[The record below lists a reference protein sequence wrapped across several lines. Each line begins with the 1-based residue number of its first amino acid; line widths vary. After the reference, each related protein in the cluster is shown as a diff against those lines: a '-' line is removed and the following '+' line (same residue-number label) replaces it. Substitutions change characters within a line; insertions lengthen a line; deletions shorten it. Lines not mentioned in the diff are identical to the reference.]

1 MSSTTVDDFDLLIQ
15 RALDDQLRALVTS
28 AERTGQFPRHL
39 IEHLGQRGVFREKW
53 QDRALPDLRRL
64 SILARA
70 LGELL
75 SVGIGVGVSLHDS
88 AIAVLRRF
96 GNSDYLRDVCEQ
108 AIDGTS
114 VLCIGASEE
123 SGGSDLQ
130 HVTSIAAREGDGYR
144 VVGRKKF
151 VSLSTIASVALVVVR
166 CEDGRNGGNVAVV
179 ALPAGDLAVGEPYSK
194 LGAAALDTAPVSF
207 DTWVP
212 SDALVARPGTGL
224 AVISWG
230 LAHERLCAAYQIA
243 AASRRVL
250 GITLARMARRE
261 QFGKRLYDHQALRL
275 RMADLYARVDT
286 LSLALDTVANRNRLE
301 VRTAAAMKVT
311 AAQLGVEVMGE
322 CLHLFGGSG
331 YLTDETP
338 VGRWWIDM
346 KLARIGGGTDE
357 VLWELVAAGMKP
369 DFDSYDA
376 LIRSASCADSGG
388 LAAPVPTSGS

>member
-1 MSSTTVDDFDLLIQ
+1 MSSTTVDEFELLVQSAFD
-15 RALDDQLRALVTS
+15 DEVRALVAS
-28 AERTGQFPRHL
+28 AECTGRFPRGL
-39 IEHLGQRGVFREKW
+39 IEHLGRTGVFREKW
-53 QDRALPDLRRL
+53 QAGALPDLKRL
-64 SILARA
+64 SILSRA

-96 GNSDYLRDVCEQ
+96 GNSDYLRDMCAQ

-130 HVTSIAAREGDGYR
+130 HVRSTAAREGDGYR

-151 VSLSTIASVALVVVR
+151 VSLSSIASVALVVVR
-166 CEDGRNGGNVAVV
+166 CDDGGDGGNVALV
-179 ALPAGDLAVGEPYSK
+179 ALPAGALTVGEPYAK

-207 DTWVP
+207 DAWVP
-212 SDALVARPGTGL
+212 AEAMVARPGAGL

-243 AASRRVL
+243 AAARRVL
-250 GITLARMARRE
+250 GITLARMVRRE
-261 QFGKRLYDHQALRL
+261 QFSKRLYDHQALRL

-286 LSLALDTVANRNRLE
+286 LSLALDTVANHDRLDI
-301 VRTAAAMKVT
+301 RTAAAMKVT

-322 CLHLFGGSG
+322 CLHMFGGSG
-331 YLTDETP
+331 YLADETP

-369 DFDSYDA
+369 DFKSYDE
-376 LIRSASCADSGG
+376 LIGSAPAC
-388 LAAPVPTSGS
+388 

>member
-1 MSSTTVDDFDLLIQ
+1 MTMTSIDEFELLVQTAFDDEV
-15 RALDDQLRALVTS
+15 REMVAS
-28 AERTGQFPRHL
+28 AERAGKFPRDL
-39 IEHLGQRGVFREKW
+39 IEHLGRAGVFREKW
-53 QDRALPDLRRL
+53 RSDTHPDLKRL

-75 SVGIGVGVSLHDS
+75 SVGIGVGVGLHDS

-96 GNSDYLRDVCEQ
+96 GNSDYLRDVCAH

-114 VLCIGASEE
+114 VLCIGASEG
-123 SGGSDLQ
+123 SGGSDLR
-130 HVTSIAAREGDGYR
+130 HVTTTAAREGDGYR
-144 VVGRKKF
+144 VVGSKKF
-151 VSLSTIASVALVVVR
+151 VSLSSIASVALVVVR
-166 CEDGRNGGNVAVV
+166 VEDGRDGGNVAVV
-179 ALPAGDLAVGEPYSK
+179 ALPADDLVVGEPYAK
-194 LGAAALDTAPVSF
+194 LGSASLDTAPVSF
-207 DTWVP
+207 DAWVP
-212 SDALVARPGTGL
+212 ADALVARPGAGL

-243 AASRRVL
+243 AACRRAL

-261 QFGKRLYDHQALRL
+261 QFSKRLYDHQALRL
-275 RMADLYARVDT
+275 RMADLSARVDT
-286 LSLALDTVANRNRLE
+286 LSLALDTVSNGDRLD

-322 CLHLFGGSG
+322 CLHMFGGSG

-338 VGRWWIDM
+338 VGRWWVDM

-369 DFDSYDA
+369 DFKAYDE
-376 LIRSASCADSGG
+376 LIG
-388 LAAPVPTSGS
+388 AAAR

>member
-1 MSSTTVDDFDLLIQ
+1 MSRTTIDEFELLVQ
-15 RALDDQLRALVTS
+15 KVFNDEVRALVAS
-28 AERTGQFPRHL
+28 AERTGKFPRDL
-39 IEHLGQRGVFREKW
+39 IGHLGRTGVFREKW
-53 QDRALPDLRRL
+53 QDGALPDLKRL
-64 SILARA
+64 SILSRA
-70 LGELL
+70 LGDLL

-96 GNSDYLRDVCEQ
+96 GNSDRLRDICAQ
-108 AIDGTS
+108 AIEGTS

-130 HVTSIAAREGDGYR
+130 HVTSIVAREGDGYR

-151 VSLSTIASVALVVVR
+151 VSLSSIASVALVVVR
-166 CEDGRNGGNVAVV
+166 CEDGRDGGNVAVV
-179 ALPAGDLAVGEPYSK
+179 ALPAGDLTVGEPYPK
-194 LGAAALDTAPVSF
+194 LGAAPLDTAPVSF
-207 DTWVP
+207 DAWIP
-212 SDALVARPGTGL
+212 DDALVARPGAGL

-243 AASRRVL
+243 AAARRVL

-261 QFGKRLYDHQALRL
+261 QFSRRLYDHQALRL

-286 LSLALDTVANRNRLE
+286 LSLALDAVANHDRLD

-322 CLHLFGGSG
+322 CLHMFGGSG

-357 VLWELVAAGMKP
+357 VLWELVAAGMKA
-369 DFDSYDA
+369 DFKSYEE
-376 LIRSASCADSGG
+376 LIESAQCADSGS
-388 LAAPVPTSGS
+388 AD